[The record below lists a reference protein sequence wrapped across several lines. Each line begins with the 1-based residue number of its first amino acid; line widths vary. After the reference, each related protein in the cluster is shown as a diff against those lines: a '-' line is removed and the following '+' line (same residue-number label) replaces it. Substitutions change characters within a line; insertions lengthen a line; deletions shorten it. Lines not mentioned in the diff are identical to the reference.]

1 MPNWCSNVVT
11 INCNGDEELTK
22 RLKESLD
29 SEKDLFNQF
38 VPQPKFENE
47 EDWYWWN
54 VENWGTKWDAKPYSI
69 EWVDN
74 DTVKFNIETAW
85 SPCNKFWEE
94 MENLGYSVTSYY
106 LEEGMAFCGC
116 FEDGN
121 DDYYDYGNTGVYDLP
136 EWAEDVFGI
145 ISRHEDEEEE
155 RWEEEQRDIEDNY
168 EKTDWYPAKIKPFRE
183 GDYQVKYKGMEW
195 VNKVSFTDG
204 KWQNSFH
211 KVAFW
216 RGITEEQYF
225 EIHAS
230 DLIEALNEE
239 NSING

>member
-1 MPNWCSNVVT
+1 MPNWCSNVIT
-11 INCNGDEELTK
+11 INCNDDEELTK

-69 EWVDN
+69 EWIDN

-85 SPCNKFWEE
+85 GPCNKFLDE
-94 MENLGYSVTSYY
+94 MVNLGYSVTSYY

-121 DDYYDYGNTGVYDLP
+121 DDYYDYGNMSVYDLP
-136 EWAEDVFGI
+136 EWAEDIFGI
-145 ISRHEDEEEE
+145 VSRYEDEQEDEDEEEDDFDEDEDYDSELE
-155 RWEEEQRDIEDNY
+155 R
-168 EKTDWYPAKIKPFRE
+168 TDWFPKKIKPVRVGTYEVMTKSWPFSQKCE
-183 GDYQVKYKGMEW
+183 WSGDQWEHAGNALV
-195 VNKVSFTDG
+195 T
-204 KWQNSFH
+204 Q
-211 KVAFW
+211 W
-216 RGITEEQYF
+216 RGITEKQYL
-225 EIHAS
+225 EIQ
-230 DLIEALNEE
+230 NEE